1 MNRNFP
7 YQKTLYLCTYC
18 VMCESVYIF
27 SARVVAL
34 YSSQPFV
41 CLYASLSCL
50 FIYAIIFF
58 LSLPIPL
65 SICLPVILNVF
76 WPVQCESPSRERAM
90 IGRTD
95 ATIGAEDRLISAIR
109 IGRLPTECL
118 IERFGILLTL
128 KLKQRLTSELLQ
140 LCTAIVNR
148 RRG

>member
-1 MNRNFP
+1 MLAMNRNFP
-7 YQKTLYLCTYC
+7 YQKTLHFCTYC
-18 VMCESVYIF
+18 VMCESVFIC

-34 YSSQPFV
+34 YSSLLCVYMHALAVSFMPFF
-41 CLYASLSCL
+41 SFSP
-50 FIYAIIFF
+50 F
-58 LSLPIPL
+58 PL

-118 IERFGILLTL
+118 IERF
-128 KLKQRLTSELLQ
+128 RLFS
-140 LCTAIVNR
+140 
-148 RRG
+148 

>member
-1 MNRNFP
+1 M
-7 YQKTLYLCTYC
+7 YILCYVRVC
-18 VMCESVYIF
+18 IYIQCQ
-27 SARVVAL
+27 SRRVVQ
-34 YSSQPFV
+34 QPFV

-50 FIYAIIFF
+50 FYAVIFF
-58 LSLPIPL
+58 LSLPFPL
-65 SICLPVILNVF
+65 SLCLPVILNVF
-76 WPVQCESPSRERAM
+76 WPVQCESPSRETAM

-140 LCTAIVNR
+140 LWTAIVNR